1 MAAKNTTAARLD
13 DAEIVDLF
21 WRRDESAIRAS
32 DEKYGRRL
40 MQLAGRFLV
49 DPADCEECKN
59 DTYLAAWESIPPDR
73 PKLVGAYLATLTR
86 RIAINR
92 YYAQHRQKRV
102 PTELTVS
109 MEECADLFTSSD
121 PVGEALDEREL
132 GEAISAFL
140 GGLTA
145 RRRYIFMARY
155 WGAES
160 VRDIAEHL
168 HVSESAVYKELA
180 GLRQALKSELRRK
193 GVLS

>member
-1 MAAKNTTAARLD
+1 MGSQQMIITHPAD
-13 DAEIVDLF
+13 ESIVELF
-21 WRRDESAIRAS
+21 WRRDESAIRVS
-32 DEKYGRRL
+32 DEKYGKRL
-40 MQLAGRFLV
+40 LQLASRFLS

-59 DTYLAAWESIPPDR
+59 DTYLAAWDSIPPAR
-73 PKLVGAYLATLTR
+73 PRLLGAYLATILR

-92 YYAQHRQKRV
+92 YYAERRQRRV
-102 PTELTVS
+102 PAELTVS
-109 MEECADLFTSSD
+109 MEECGDLFSSSD

-132 GEAISAFL
+132 GEAISDFL

-160 VRDIAEHL
+160 VRDIAGHL
-168 HVSESAVYKELA
+168 RVTESAVYKELA
-180 GLRQALKSELRRK
+180 SLRQALKSELRRK

>member
-1 MAAKNTTAARLD
+1 MDTGQTAHLAD
-13 DAEIVDLF
+13 EQIVELF
-21 WRRDESAIRAS
+21 WRRDETAIREA
-32 DEKYGRRL
+32 DEKYGVYL
-40 MQLAGRFLV
+40 TQLAGRFLA
-49 DPADCEECKN
+49 DPVDCEECKN
-59 DTYLAAWESIPPDR
+59 DAYLAAWDAIPPAR
-73 PKLVGAYLATLTR
+73 PRLLKAYLATLMR

-92 YYAQHRQKRV
+92 YYAAHRQKRV
-102 PTELTVS
+102 SSELTVS
-109 MEECADLFTSSD
+109 MDECADLFTSSD

-132 GEAISAFL
+132 GAAVSAFL

-168 HVSESAVYKELA
+168 RVTESAVYKDLA
-180 GLRQALKSELRRK
+180 GLRRALKSELRRK

>member
-40 MQLAGRFLV
+40 MQLAGRFLR

-59 DTYLAAWESIPPDR
+59 DVYLAAWASIPPDR
-73 PKLVGAYLATLTR
+73 PKLLGAYLATLAR
-86 RIAINR
+86 RVAINR
-92 YYAQHRQKRV
+92 YYAEHRKKRV
-102 PTELTVS
+102 PSELTVS
-109 MEECADLFTSSD
+109 MEECADLFSSSD

-140 GGLTA
+140 GGLTV

-160 VRDIAEHL
+160 VRDVAEHL
-168 HVSESAVYKELA
+168 HVSKSAVYKELA